1 MSAALAR
8 LNAENLGKICE
19 SNDEFQLE
27 VSGGLTRTIKQSYEG
42 EDIVCR
48 LLIAG
53 PIREFGEQI
62 AKSKGDLARILDFQ
76 MVDETT
82 LRIESTFEGN
92 KDMTVS
98 SAEERAMIAAMM
110 QGRVLTWS
118 VKAPR
123 IVESNG
129 DISPDSTQVD
139 WLVPMA
145 MAVQSP
151 HTFTATVKV
160 ALPWYQPLLD
170 LFS

>member
-1 MSAALAR
+1 
-8 LNAENLGKICE
+8 
-19 SNDEFQLE
+19 
-27 VSGGLTRTIKQSYEG
+27 
-42 EDIVCR
+42 
-48 LLIAG
+48 
-53 PIREFGEQI
+53 
-62 AKSKGDLARILDFQ
+62 
-76 MVDETT
+76 
-82 LRIESTFEGN
+82 
-92 KDMTVS
+92 
-98 SAEERAMIAAMM
+98 MIAAMM

-118 VKAPR
+118 VKAQG
-123 IVESNG
+123 SSKATA